1 MQEIKFTVE
10 QLNQILNQL
19 SEMPY
24 KFSAGIVQMIQQI
37 ASEQLRG
44 DVQTPP
50 QEASAE

>member
-1 MQEIKFTVE
+1 MQEIKFTID

-37 ASEQLRG
+37 ASEQLRAEA
-44 DVQTPP
+44 PPAP
-50 QEASAE
+50 QEAAE